1 MTSNPLSPNPQGSG
15 TDFPLAVKPEPN
27 PTPIPDEAYWE
38 ERIRRMTQMS
48 QDIDDGLYDDVPDPR
63 REAGIRLITDQL
75 PDGYAFDHDESR
87 IVRFDPDL
95 PDTFI
100 IKGEAGND
108 LPTPAPTVL
117 HPAEADADPERFET
131 RTEPAPAPQCKY
143 WKAHLRRVAQIWKD
157 AENGL
162 YDNLI
167 DPLSENAIRLITDQ
181 LPDGYAY
188 DHRESRIVRFDPD
201 LPDAITI
208 RDDGI
213 NDQPWPVPI
222 VIHPAEAEAN
232 PDRYETRT

>member
-1 MTSNPLSPNPQGSG
+1 M
-15 TDFPLAVKPEPN
+15 KPEPDTA
-27 PTPIPDEAYWE
+27 PAPDEAYWE
-38 ERIRRMTQMS
+38 ERFRRMTQMS
-48 QDIDDGLYDDVPDPR
+48 QDVDDGLYDDVLGPLH
-63 REAGIRLITDQL
+63 EATTRLITDQL
-75 PDGYAFDHDESR
+75 PDGYAYDHDESR

-108 LPTPAPTVL
+108 LPTPAPTVV
-117 HPAEADADPERFET
+117 HPAEVDADPDRFET

-188 DHRESRIVRFDPD
+188 DRREDQIVRLNAD
-201 LPDAITI
+201 LPDTITI

-222 VIHPAEAEAN
+222 VIRPAAAEAD

>member
-1 MTSNPLSPNPQGSG
+1 
-15 TDFPLAVKPEPN
+15 
-27 PTPIPDEAYWE
+27 
-38 ERIRRMTQMS
+38 MTQMS
-48 QDIDDGLYDDVPDPR
+48 QDIDDGLYDDVLDPR

-75 PDGYAFDHDESR
+75 PDGYAYDHDESR
-87 IVRFDPDL
+87 IVRFDPGL
-95 PDTFI
+95 PDTFM

-108 LPTPAPTVL
+108 LPVPALTVV
-117 HPAEADADPERFET
+117 HPPEAEADPDRFET

-188 DHRESRIVRFDPD
+188 DHRESQIVRFDPD
-201 LPDAITI
+201 LPDTVTI
-208 RDDGI
+208 RYNGK
-213 NDQPWPVPI
+213 NDRPEPVSI
-222 VIHPAEAEAN
+222 VVCPAEAEAD

>member
-1 MTSNPLSPNPQGSG
+1 MTTKMLKEEA
-15 TDFPLAVKPEPN
+15 DL
-27 PTPIPDEAYWE
+27 AYWE
-38 ERIRRMTQMS
+38 ERIRQMTQMS
-48 QDIDDGLYDDVPDPR
+48 QDIDDGLYDDVLNPR

-75 PDGYAFDHDESR
+75 PDGYAFDYDESR

-108 LPTPAPTVL
+108 LPTPALTVV
-117 HPAEADADPERFET
+117 HPAEVDADPERFET

-188 DHRESRIVRFDPD
+188 DHRENQIVRFNAD
-201 LPDAITI
+201 LPDTITI
-208 RDDGI
+208 RYNGTHDR
-213 NDQPWPVPI
+213 PEPVPI
-222 VIHPAEAEAN
+222 VIRPAEAEAD
-232 PDRYETRT
+232 PERYETRT

>member
-1 MTSNPLSPNPQGSG
+1 M
-15 TDFPLAVKPEPN
+15 KPEPN

-48 QDIDDGLYDDVPDPR
+48 QDVDDGLYDDVFDPR

-75 PDGYAFDHDESR
+75 PDGYAFDHDERR

-117 HPAEADADPERFET
+117 HPAEADADPDRFET

-162 YDNLI
+162 YDNVFE
-167 DPLSENAIRLITDQ
+167 PLHQEAIRLITDQ

-188 DHRESRIVRFDPD
+188 DRREDQIVRFNAD

-222 VIHPAEAEAN
+222 VIHPTEAEAD

>member
-1 MTSNPLSPNPQGSG
+1 MTTKMLKEEA
-15 TDFPLAVKPEPN
+15 DL
-27 PTPIPDEAYWE
+27 AYWE

-48 QDIDDGLYDDVPDPR
+48 QDVDDGLYDDVLGPLH
-63 REAGIRLITDQL
+63 EATTRLITDQL
-75 PDGYAFDHDESR
+75 PDGYAFDYDESR
-87 IVRFDPDL
+87 IVRFDTDL

-108 LPTPAPTVL
+108 LPAPALTVV

-188 DHRESRIVRFDPD
+188 DHRESQIVRFNPD
-201 LPDAITI
+201 LPDTITI
-208 RDDGI
+208 RYNGI
-213 NDQPWPVPI
+213 HDRSEPVPI
-222 VIHPAEAEAN
+222 VIHPAEAEAD
-232 PDRYETRT
+232 PERYETRT

>member
-1 MTSNPLSPNPQGSG
+1 
-15 TDFPLAVKPEPN
+15 
-27 PTPIPDEAYWE
+27 
-38 ERIRRMTQMS
+38 MTQMS
-48 QDIDDGLYDDVPDPR
+48 QDIDDGFYDDMPGPYR
-63 REAGIRLITDQL
+63 AAGIRLITDQM
-75 PDGYAFDHDESR
+75 PDGYAYDYDESR

-95 PDTFI
+95 PDTFM

-108 LPTPAPTVL
+108 LPAPALTVVRS
-117 HPAEADADPERFET
+117 AEADADPDRFET
-131 RTEPAPAPQCKY
+131 RTEPAPAPQCRY

-188 DHRESRIVRFDPD
+188 DHRESQIVRFDAD
-201 LPDAITI
+201 LPDTITI
-208 RDDGI
+208 RYNGI
-213 NDQPWPVPI
+213 HDRSEPVSI
-222 VIHPAEAEAN
+222 VVCPAEAEAD

>member
-1 MTSNPLSPNPQGSG
+1 MTTKMLKEEA
-15 TDFPLAVKPEPN
+15 DL
-27 PTPIPDEAYWE
+27 AYWE

-48 QDIDDGLYDDVPDPR
+48 QDVDDGLYDDVLGPLH
-63 REAGIRLITDQL
+63 EATTRLITDQL
-75 PDGYAFDHDESR
+75 PDGYAYDHDESR

-108 LPTPAPTVL
+108 LPVPAPTVL

-131 RTEPAPAPQCKY
+131 RTEPAPAPQCRY

-188 DHRESRIVRFDPD
+188 DHRESQIVRFDPD
-201 LPDAITI
+201 LPDTITI
-208 RDDGI
+208 RYNGTHDRSE
-213 NDQPWPVPI
+213 PVPI
-222 VIHPAEAEAN
+222 VVHPTEAEAD

>member
-1 MTSNPLSPNPQGSG
+1 MTTKMPKEEA
-15 TDFPLAVKPEPN
+15 DLA
-27 PTPIPDEAYWE
+27 AYWE
-38 ERIRRMTQMS
+38 KHFRRMTQMS
-48 QDIDDGLYDDVPDPR
+48 QDIDDGLYDDVLGPQ

-75 PDGYAFDHDESR
+75 PDGYAFDCDESR

-108 LPTPAPTVL
+108 LPIPAPTVL
-117 HPAEADADPERFET
+117 HPAEAKADPDRYET
-131 RTEPAPAPQCKY
+131 RTEPTPPSPASEGRHRKEY
-143 WKAHLRRVAQIWKD
+143 LRRVAQIWKD

-162 YDNLI
+162 CDNVIEL
-167 DPLSENAIRLITDQ
+167 LEQEATRLITNQ

-201 LPDAITI
+201 LPDLITI
-208 RDDGI
+208 KYDGI
-213 NDQPWPVPI
+213 NDLPFPVPDI
-222 VIHPAEAEAN
+222 VHPTEAEDD

>member
-1 MTSNPLSPNPQGSG
+1 MTAKMLKEEA
-15 TDFPLAVKPEPN
+15 DLA
-27 PTPIPDEAYWE
+27 AYWE

-48 QDIDDGLYDDVPDPR
+48 EDVDDGLYDDVFGPR

-75 PDGYAFDHDESR
+75 PDGYAYDYDESR

-100 IKGEAGND
+100 IKNEAGND
-108 LPTPAPTVL
+108 LPVPAPTVV
-117 HPAEADADPERFET
+117 HPAEAEADPDRFET
-131 RTEPAPAPQCKY
+131 KTEPAPAPECKY

-167 DPLSENAIRLITDQ
+167 DPLSEEAIRLITDQ

-188 DHRESRIVRFDPD
+188 DHHEGRIVRLDPN
-201 LPDAITI
+201 LPDTITI
-208 RDDGI
+208 RYNGI
-213 NDQPWPVPI
+213 TDQPEPVHDI
-222 VIHPAEAEAN
+222 VHPTEAEAD
-232 PDRYETRT
+232 PDRYAIRT